1 MSGEQVRWL
10 GTVDYPSARRLQE
23 SLATERAERRIPDTL
38 LLLEH
43 PHTITLGRRANE
55 NNLLLP
61 PAQLE
66 REGIAVWRTDRGGDV
81 TYHGPGQL
89 VGYPVVNVRRRPGLV
104 GGYLRDLERVLLLTA
119 AEFGL
124 SAQTLDGYTGVWIGD
139 EKVAAIGVKVNSKGI
154 SGHGFALN
162 VSTDLGYFAKIV
174 PCGIVDK
181 GVTSLERALQ
191 RPVTMSE
198 AIQRVS
204 EAFSKIFLENT
215 NPSETFHHPT
225 TDRKVCA
232 GAKSN
237 HG

>member
-1 MSGEQVRWL
+1 MSVEPVRWL

-23 SLATERAERRIPDTL
+23 SLAGDRAEGLIPDIL

-55 NNLLLP
+55 NNLLFP
-61 PAQLE
+61 PEQLQ

-89 VGYPVVNVRRRPGLV
+89 VGYPVVNVRLRPGLV
-104 GGYLRDLERVLLLTA
+104 GGYLRDLERVLLLA
-119 AEFGL
+119 VAEFGL
-124 SAQTLDGYTGVWIGD
+124 PARTLDGFTGVWIGE
-139 EKVAAIGVKVNSKGI
+139 EKVAAIGVKVNCKGI

-174 PCGIVDK
+174 PCGLVDK

-198 AIQRVS
+198 AVRRVA
-204 EAFSKIFLENT
+204 EAFSKIFLESPT
-215 NPSETFHHPT
+215 PAEAVHYPT
-225 TDRKVCA
+225 TDRKVR
-232 GAKSN
+232 GGVN
-237 HG
+237 

>member
-1 MSGEQVRWL
+1 MNGERVRWL

-23 SLATERAERRIPDTL
+23 SLAVERAEGRIADIL

-43 PHTITLGRRANE
+43 PHSITLGRRANE
-55 NNLLLP
+55 NNLLFTP
-61 PAQLE
+61 EQLQ
-66 REGIAVWRTDRGGDV
+66 REGLSVWRTDRGGDV

-104 GGYLRDLERVLLLTA
+104 GGYLRDLERMLLLA
-119 AEFGL
+119 VAEFGL
-124 SAQTLDGYTGVWIGD
+124 PARTIDGFTGVWVGE
-139 EKVAAIGVKVNSKGI
+139 EKVAAIGIKVNSKGI

-174 PCGIVDK
+174 PCGIADK
-181 GVTSLERALQ
+181 GVTSLQRALQ

-198 AIQRVS
+198 AVRLVS
-204 EAFSKIFLENT
+204 AAFSKIFLENT
-215 NPSETFHHPT
+215 NSLETVHHPAT
-225 TDRKVCA
+225 NRILRDGVNP
-232 GAKSN
+232 N